1 MQPFYKAFKRF
12 IIGLSLCIVIA
23 DVSAEQAHAEIEL
36 RHFHNSDALKLS
48 DLKGRVIYLDFWAS
62 WCKPC
67 KKSFPF
73 MNQLHQTYP
82 PEHFKVI
89 AINLDEFPEDA
100 QKFLNALPAQFDI
113 YTDPQKQLVDILKL
127 PGLPV
132 AYIIDREGNIK
143 GRHIGFN
150 ERKKDKKIKQIEY
163 LIGQP

>member
-1 MQPFYKAFKRF
+1 MPPLHKALKHVFAV
-12 IIGLSLCIVIA
+12 ILLCGAFTNI
-23 DVSAEQAHAEIEL
+23 SAEQAHADIEL
-36 RHFHNSDALKLS
+36 RNFHNSDAMTLS
-48 DLKGRVIYLDFWAS
+48 DLKGKVVYLDFWAS

-73 MNQLHQTYP
+73 MNEIHQKYG
-82 PEHFKVI
+82 PEDFKVV

-100 QKFLNALPAQFDI
+100 QKFLDALPAKFDV

-150 ERKKDKKIKQIEY
+150 ERKKDKKIQQIEY